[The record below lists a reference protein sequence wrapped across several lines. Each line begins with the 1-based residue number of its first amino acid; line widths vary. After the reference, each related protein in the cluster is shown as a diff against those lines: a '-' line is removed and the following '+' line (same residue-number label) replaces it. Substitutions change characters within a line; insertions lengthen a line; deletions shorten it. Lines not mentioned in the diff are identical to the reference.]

1 MADRHEFLGR
11 VWSLP
16 HKQADK
22 GLDDI
27 DTDQIIPAAYITSF
41 DPAFL
46 AQHAF
51 KLVHPDFV
59 PEARKWVSETGT
71 SAILVEGHNFGK
83 GSSREH
89 APRALK
95 GLGVSCVVARSF
107 ARIFRTN
114 SIYNGLPP
122 VTLPDVR
129 AETGDLVRV
138 RYAEGEGG
146 TVEVFRPEGPVGTPE
161 RFLGVRAEGAT
172 PGLRFRE
179 GGKERSVAFSLRGRW
194 SFGPLEDPLLE
205 RILWTGGLAAYT
217 KAQIVKTA

>member
-1 MADRHEFLGR
+1 MSKTHEFIGR

-51 KLVHPDFV
+51 QLVHPNFV
-59 PEARKWVSETGT
+59 PEVRKWVSETGT
-71 SAILVEGHNFGK
+71 SAILVEGRNFGK

-95 GLGVSCVVARSF
+95 GLGVSCVVANSF

-122 VTLPDVR
+122 VTQPEVR
-129 AETGDLVRV
+129 AETGDLARV
-138 RYAEGEGG
+138 RYGEGKG
-146 TVEVFRPEGPVGTPE
+146 GSVEVFRPEGPLVTPE
-161 RFLGVRAEGAT
+161 RFLEVRAEGGNLA
-172 PGLRFRE
+172 LRFRDP
-179 GGKERSVAFSLRGRW
+179 GKERTVLFVPRGRW

-205 RILWTGGLAAYT
+205 TILWTGGLAAYT
-217 KAQIVKTA
+217 KSRIAKSP